1 MQLSSSICG
10 KPSNPAFFIPEMLR
24 ATPTEYV
31 WKYNPLFGT
40 PAGAQQNY
48 GSTVDWVVPGG
59 RVMYAPIQSLRSS
72 VPSPDQFTAMT
83 KKFEA
88 MSDQQ
93 PYANAHQSAMIA
105 ANVADSGVVKS
116 GLRPIDYGTRQRVQ
130 LAGGAIPLYTSGS
143 EGDVQLSG
151 GMTEGRVQLSGGLH
165 ARRHTIK
172 PPRWCG
178 TEMTGNGLGDPEE
191 VASESLK
198 YHLRT
203 QGPAVTDMPDA
214 YTQRAFMESHVPVV
228 VPRPFRSQ
236 DPADFPANFSAI
248 YKGRTAFENT
258 FWDW

>member
-1 MQLSSSICG
+1 M
-10 KPSNPAFFIPEMLR
+10 A
-24 ATPTEYV
+24 
-31 WKYNPLFGT
+31 
-40 PAGAQQNY
+40 
-48 GSTVDWVVPGG
+48 
-59 RVMYAPIQSLRSS
+59 
-72 VPSPDQFTAMT
+72 
-83 KKFEA
+83 
-88 MSDQQ
+88 
-93 PYANAHQSAMIA
+93 
-105 ANVADSGVVKS
+105 
-116 GLRPIDYGTRQRVQ
+116 
-130 LAGGAIPLYTSGS
+130 
-143 EGDVQLSG
+143 
-151 GMTEGRVQLSGGLH
+151 EGRVQLSGGLH